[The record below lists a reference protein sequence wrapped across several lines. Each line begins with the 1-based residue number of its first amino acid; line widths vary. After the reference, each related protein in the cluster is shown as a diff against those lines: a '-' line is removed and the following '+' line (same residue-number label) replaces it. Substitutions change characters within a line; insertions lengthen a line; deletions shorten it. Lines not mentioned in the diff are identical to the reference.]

1 MGQLQLCRENA
12 MKRFACLTML
22 LLSPVLLSTA
32 AAQANA
38 PSTTGL
44 WKIDG
49 NMMGQPVRM
58 MCALTETKHN
68 LSGVCSGAEDGYAA
82 HKVTGSVKAQKM
94 QFYFQTAIGGN
105 PLTLIVSGTLNEDS
119 TRMDGD
125 LDVEPMAV
133 GGLFSAIKELEH
145 DTASAQADAAAAQTD
160 AAAAQAWAAEAQ
172 AGLAAGNEAA
182 ARAEAAQ
189 AGAKAAQAGAMAAA
203 AGAEAAQAGAIGSA
217 PGSVQPLATGTWKID
232 GNVMGMPVTMTCV
245 LAEAEHKLAGSCT
258 GAGEGTTPRTLTGTT
273 TAKGLGWRFD
283 DEFQGQPIAFSI
295 NATLAA
301 GGTKMNGTISVAPM
315 NVDGAFTA
323 AKQ

>member
-12 MKRFACLTML
+12 MRRFACMVLL
-22 LLSPVLLSTA
+22 LLSPGLLPA
-32 AAQANA
+32 APAADA

-58 MCALTETKHN
+58 ICALTETKHN

-82 HKVTGSVKAQKM
+82 HKVAGSVKAQKM

-105 PLTLIVSGTLNEDS
+105 SLTLIVSGTLNEDS

-189 AGAKAAQAGAMAAA
+189 AGAKAAQAGARAAA
-203 AGAEAAQAGAIGSA
+203 AGAEAAEAGAMEQASA
-217 PGSVQPLATGTWKID
+217 SVQPLATGTWKID

-245 LAEAEHKLAGSCT
+245 LAEAEHKLAGTCT
-258 GAGEGTTPRTLTGTT
+258 GAGEGRTPRALTGTT

-301 GGTKMNGTISVAPM
+301 GGKKMNGTISVAPM
-315 NVDGAFTA
+315 NVDGTFTA
-323 AKQ
+323 VKQ